1 MIITLQKRNILTISK
16 EMREALGIETGDTME
31 ARVENGRLVLTPVAV
46 VPRSLRL
53 TESGARKESEADND
67 IKHGKVAKFADA
79 NSLLKNINENR
90 KNR

>member
-16 EMREALGIETGDTME
+16 EMREALGIETGDAMD
-31 ARVENGRLVLTPVAV
+31 ASVENGRLVLTPVAV

-53 TESGARKESEADND
+53 TDSGARKESEADSD

-79 NSLLKNINENR
+79 KSLLKELDV
-90 KNR
+90 KK